1 MIGEGKQYALERKRD
16 EEFEGRRQ
24 EAEGLI
30 DEIQRLFE
38 KVAKVVGG
46 SDYGR
51 DALDKAQGVI
61 ERTRTAVERR
71 DGAALKEQVDA
82 LNRTLRMFKGV
93 VSKG

>member
-1 MIGEGKQYALERKRD
+1 M
-16 EEFEGRRQ
+16 
-24 EAEGLI
+24 
-30 DEIQRLFE
+30 DEIQRLFD

-51 DALDKAQGVI
+51 DALDKAQGVL
-61 ERTRTAVERR
+61 ERTRTAIERR
-71 DGAALKEQVDA
+71 DDVALKEQVDA